1 MIHVAGNITNLF
13 STSRRVSCQV
23 CVKLFEF
30 YIVSYDAYCRAK
42 SGQERTQMH
51 PTDDQRA
58 TARHSHCTNGADKRS
73 GSRCPV
79 GVEHLHALSSLFSRS
94 SVMQFKVER
103 VQQFSCTRVISFG
116 QSISLLQAAGPG
128 RLESRLSFWILWH
141 QGADELDERR

>member
-1 MIHVAGNITNLF
+1 
-13 STSRRVSCQV
+13 
-23 CVKLFEF
+23 
-30 YIVSYDAYCRAK
+30 
-42 SGQERTQMH
+42 MH
-51 PTDDQRA
+51 HQIDDQRA
-58 TARHSHCTNGADKRS
+58 TARHSHCTNGRQTEWES
-73 GSRCPV
+73 LP

-116 QSISLLQAAGPG
+116 QSISLLRAAGPG